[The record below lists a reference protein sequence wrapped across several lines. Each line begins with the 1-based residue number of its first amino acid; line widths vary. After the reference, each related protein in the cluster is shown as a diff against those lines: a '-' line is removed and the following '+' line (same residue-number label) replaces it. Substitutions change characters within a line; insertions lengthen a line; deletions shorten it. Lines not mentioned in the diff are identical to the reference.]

1 MAAKCNVTS
10 DLSRADFG
18 GDFIFGSAS
27 SAYQYVCAAE
37 EDGLDPSIWDKFTE
51 QRPDKVVD
59 GSNGNV
65 AIDQYHRYKE
75 DVQMMKK
82 IGLDAYRFSISW
94 PRVLPGGRLSAGV
107 NKEGIQ
113 YYNNLIDELLANGIK
128 SFVTLFYWDVPQ
140 TLEDE
145 YGCFLCRR
153 IVDDFREFVELCFW
167 EFSDRVKHWI
177 TVNEPWTFA
186 YNGYTTGGH
195 ALSRGIPLDGNP
207 GTEPYLV
214 AHHSLL
220 AHAKAVKVYREY
232 FKKNSISMFSCN
244 IFAGSRRK
252 IGITLVSQWWEP
264 LNDTPP
270 DKEAVERA
278 ADFMFGWFM
287 SPITYGDYPKR
298 MRDIVKSRL
307 PKFSKEESQNLKGS
321 FDFLGLN
328 YYTSIYAS
336 DASGTKSE
344 LLSYVNDQQV
354 KTQTVGLDGKTDI
367 GPRAGSTWL
376 YIYPLGIYKLLQYV
390 KTHYNSPLI
399 YITANGVDEVNDP
412 GIGLISFSQDSYL
425 VWEVTNFLIGFTRI
439 DKTKI
444 KYYQGHLACVKQA
457 MDVDKVDVKGYL
469 IWSLLDN
476 FEWSEGS
483 TARFGIIHVNFKDRN
498 ARYPKESGLWFMN
511 FLAKS
516 NAVNDPSPTKTIKRA
531 LENGGLADQEKPRK
545 KILKA

>member
-27 SAYQYVCAAE
+27 SAYQMEGAAE

-195 ALSRGIPLDGNP
+195 ALSRGVSIAEHIKEGNTGCRCNCLFSGIPLDGNP

-232 FKKNSISMFSCN
+232 F
-244 IFAGSRRK
+244 K

-399 YITANGVDEVNDP
+399 YITANGVDEIND
-412 GIGLISFSQDSYL
+412 GLTVSRA
-425 VWEVTNFLIGFTRI
+425 RI

-444 KYYQGHLACVKQA
+444 KYHQGHLACVKQA

-516 NAVNDPSPTKTIKRA
+516 NAVNHPSPTKTIKRA
-531 LENGGLADQEKPRK
+531 LENGGLVDQEKPRK

>member
-1 MAAKCNVTS
+1 MAANGNITS
-10 DLSRADFG
+10 ELSRADFG
-18 GDFIFGSAS
+18 EDFIFGSAS
-27 SAYQYVCAAE
+27 SAYQMEGAAE
-37 EDGLDPSIWDKFTE
+37 EGGRGPSIWDKFTE

-128 SFVTLFYWDVPQ
+128 PFVTLFHWDVPQ

-145 YGCFLCRR
+145 YGGFLCRR
-153 IVDDFREFVELCFW
+153 IVDDFREFAELCFW
-167 EFSDRVKHWI
+167 EFGDRVKHWI
-177 TVNEPWTFA
+177 TLNEPWTFA
-186 YNGYTTGGH
+186 YSGYATGGH
-195 ALSRGIPLDGNP
+195 APSRGVSTAEHIKEGNTGHRCNHLFSGIPVDGNP
-207 GTEPYLV
+207 GTEPYVV
-214 AHHSLL
+214 AHHLLL
-220 AHAKAVKVYREY
+220 AHAEAVKVYREY
-232 FKKNSISMFSCN
+232 FK
-244 IFAGSRRK
+244 GQEGK

-264 LNDTPP
+264 LNDTPQ

-278 ADFMFGWFM
+278 FM

-307 PKFSKEESQNLKGS
+307 PKFSEEESQNLKGS

-328 YYTSIYAS
+328 YYTTIYAS

-344 LLSYVNDQQV
+344 LLSYATDQQV
-354 KTQTVGLDGKTDI
+354 KTQILHDLISG
-367 GPRAGSTWL
+367 GSKWL

-399 YITANGVDEVNDP
+399 FITENGVDEENDP
-412 GIGLISFSQDSYL
+412 GLTVSKA
-425 VWEVTNFLIGFTRI
+425 RI
-439 DKTKI
+439 DKTRI
-444 KYYQGHLACVKQA
+444 KYHHDHLVYVKQA
-457 MDVDKVDVKGYL
+457 VDVDKVNVKGYF

-476 FEWSEGS
+476 FEWS
-483 TARFGIIHVNFKDRN
+483 
-498 ARYPKESGLWFMN
+498 
-511 FLAKS
+511 
-516 NAVNDPSPTKTIKRA
+516 
-531 LENGGLADQEKPRK
+531 
-545 KILKA
+545 LKA